1 MPKLEITSNKGLI
14 QKAGTTDI
22 VLKNDHLAGQKRTV
36 EALSSAK
43 TLTAADSG
51 KVFTL
56 DSDGGAFAITLPT
69 ATSAAEGAAL
79 MGFTVTVVDYDIS
92 GNNVTIVRGD
102 TSNDA
107 ITGGA
112 CSIADGAAAGI
123 TVGSN
128 VITFVGGTSVVGD
141 RVEVISDGTTWQCIT
156 HSGANGGITSSG

>member
-1 MPKLEITSNKGLI
+1 MPTITIDGTKGLV
-14 QKAGTTDI
+14 QKPGNTDI
-22 VLKNDHLAGQKRTV
+22 VLKGDGHLSGHKRVV

-43 TLTAADSG
+43 SLTVADSG

-69 ATSAAEGAAL
+69 ATSAAEATAMVGC
-79 MGFTVTVVDYDIS
+79 TYTVVDYDIS

-128 VITFVGGTSVVGD
+128 VITFVGGTSVQGD
-141 RVEVISDGTTWQCIT
+141 NVTVVCYYADADDTRWTAY
-156 HSGANGGITSSG
+156 GACAT